1 MTEQIATP
9 ANPNMPQHSSV
20 EECLAGEHFSL
31 VQVGDVKDLMRY
43 VVDSPRLGVTLPGK
57 LFLNEPLG
65 LSAMEIS
72 YGIMPPH
79 MSIPFYHKH
88 QQNEE
93 VYLFFGGSGQFQ
105 VDGQVLEVRDG
116 TAIRVAPAG
125 VRAFRN
131 TSDQPL
137 FYIVIQAKEGSL
149 EQWTRTDGVG
159 VPGQV
164 EWPQVA

>member
-1 MTEQIATP
+1 MTEQVATP
-9 ANPNMPQHSSV
+9 ANPNMPQQTNV
-20 EECLAGEHFSL
+20 EQCLAGENFSL
-31 VQVGDVKDLMRY
+31 VQVGAVNDLMRY
-43 VVDSPRLGVTLPGK
+43 AVESPRLSLKIQGK
-57 LFLNEPLG
+57 LFLNELLG

-79 MSIPFYHKH
+79 MSMPFLHKH

-105 VDGQVLEVRDG
+105 VDGQMMEVRDG

-159 VPGQV
+159 VPGEV